1 MRTELVYASV
11 DLELSGFD
19 PETEEIIEVGI
30 VLCSI
35 QDGRLVTG
43 ETFSTLVKP
52 NIGEVRQRIV
62 GLTGITNKE
71 ISAAPTWAEV
81 STAVARLLDGVVL
94 VGHGLDLDRKFLAKA
109 GITNFAGV
117 IDTLELSQIF
127 LPTYHSYN
135 LEGLGNYF
143 SVNHQN
149 VHRAL
154 GDAKATVEV
163 LRGLVG
169 VFNRLTVPTQRAV
182 ATIGRE
188 QGKSWPALF
197 EAGTA
202 EQSSIPVVASV
213 KTGIELPVPDRNCI
227 LSSPFAYEHV
237 VPAISLMQGAFPP
250 WVLAYQEREQVFRV
264 AAQFGVEPYLGAFE
278 YPSFQVLEDL
288 VSNSKSLS
296 AKEALAVQKV
306 LVWKELFSSFGLLSE
321 INWSIVGTEV
331 KKLFLGGFSPRV
343 PHDMAVSDYRSVQDY
358 KQKRQL
364 WVGNLEDYVEWLE
377 QKSAVA
383 TSWTSLLGSVRQAQ
397 YAEGED
403 VSQVIPEIDSISL
416 AVDVYF
422 GSVMLLL
429 RADGRKSVGSVSAES
444 LGSYYW
450 NKIVSGA
457 RALVAKLESVEGALA
472 SQQSYLRQVA
482 NLKQF
487 LDAGMSTDVAWVE
500 YSEKNITFIR
510 KPKDF
515 SVFHADFIKNCKVCV
530 YHTFVP
536 QGDALH
542 MLQARLGAASLEVQ
556 PVLGVNT
563 IEKVNVQT
571 IVTESI
577 YKEVVAALMA
587 TASALVL
594 FDSAETLRD
603 FYDTLYAKNESLPP
617 ALVVGLHGG
626 VHKILRNFNSSV
638 KGVVIAPLQA
648 LSSYTG
654 ERLQV
659 EHVLI
664 VDTVTTE
671 AAHPYTTAVAESMH
685 ISSAELEA
693 RKKQVVLT
701 RVLRVLDWDSV
712 RGVRV
717 FSTTSDQTIEDNS
730 VEKYLRS

>member
-1 MRTELVYASV
+1 MHTELVYASV

-35 QDGRLVTG
+35 QNGRFVTG

-81 STAVARLLDGVVL
+81 STTVARLLDGVVL

-117 IDTLELSQIF
+117 VDTLELSQIF

-163 LRGLVG
+163 LRGLIG
-169 VFNRLTVPTQRAV
+169 VFNKLSLATKQAV
-182 ATIGRE
+182 AGIGRE

-197 EAGTA
+197 EAGTG
-202 EQSSIPVVASV
+202 EQSTIPVASSV
-213 KTGIELPVPDRNCI
+213 KSGVELPVPEKSCV
-227 LSSPFAYEHV
+227 LSSPFAYEQIM
-237 VPAISLMQGAFPP
+237 PAAPLMQGAFPP
-250 WVLAYQEREQVFRV
+250 WVLAYQEREQVFRT
-264 AAQFGVEPYLGAFE
+264 ASQFGIEPYLGAFE
-278 YPSFQVLEDL
+278 YPSFQVLEEL

-296 AKEALAVQKV
+296 TKEALAVQKV
-306 LVWKELFSSFGLLSE
+306 LVWKELFNSFGLLSE

-331 KKLFLGGFSPRV
+331 KKLFLGGFSPRI
-343 PHDMAVSDYRSVQDY
+343 PHGMAVSDYRSVQDY

-403 VSQVIPEIDSISL
+403 LSQVMPEIESISL

-429 RADGRKSVGSVSAES
+429 RADGRKSTGSVSAES

-457 RALVAKLESVEGALA
+457 RALVGKLESVEGVLA

-515 SVFHADFIKNCKVCV
+515 SVFHTEFTKNCKVCV

-536 QGDALH
+536 QGEALA
-542 MLQARLGAASLEVQ
+542 MLQTRLGQTSLEVQ
-556 PVLGVNT
+556 STLGANT

-571 IVTESI
+571 ILTESI
-577 YKEVVAALMA
+577 HKEVVAALTT

-594 FDSAETLRD
+594 FDSAETLRG
-603 FYDTLYAKNESLPP
+603 FYDTVYAKDDSLPP

-638 KGVVIAPLQA
+638 KGVVFAPLQA

-664 VDTVTTE
+664 VDMVTTE
-671 AAHPYTTAVAESMH
+671 AAHPYTTAVAEAMRVTPD
-685 ISSAELEA
+685 ELEA

-701 RVLRVLDWDSV
+701 RVLRVLDWDCV
-712 RGVRV
+712 RGIRV
-717 FSTTSDQTIEDNS
+717 FSSTNNTVAEDNS
-730 VEKYLRS
+730 VEKYLKS